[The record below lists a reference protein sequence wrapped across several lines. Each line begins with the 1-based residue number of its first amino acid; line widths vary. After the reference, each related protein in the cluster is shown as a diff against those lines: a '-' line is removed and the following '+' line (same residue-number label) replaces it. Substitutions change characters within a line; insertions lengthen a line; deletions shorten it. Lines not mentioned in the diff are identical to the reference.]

1 MVRRKKTSEADA
13 LLALVAKWPWWVG
26 VLLALLAYVVLH
38 RMAAQPVAAPVPG
51 QMAGFAIQSLWRAA
65 AYFGQFILPTICLVG
80 AAVSAW
86 QGHQRKGLVAG
97 VASSD
102 TPDALNAMSWHQ
114 FEKLVGEGFRMRGYR
129 VEENEGRGPDGGV
142 DLVVTQNSAHG
153 KLRYLVQCKQW
164 RTSSVGV
171 DVVRALYGVVS
182 AQGAAGGFVFTSGY
196 YTEEAIRFAKPLNLT
211 LVDGRQLHKWLQQA
225 HAGLG
230 AAPLRRPVAQVAPPS
245 TPAVFPPA
253 PVPTTAP
260 ATAPACPLCAK
271 TMVLRTAKR
280 GASAGNG
287 FWGCSGY
294 PACRGTRAA
303 S

>member
-1 MVRRKKTSEADA
+1 MR
-13 LLALVAKWPWWVG
+13 ALVT
-26 VLLALLAYVVLH
+26 
-38 RMAAQPVAAPVPG
+38 
-51 QMAGFAIQSLWRAA
+51 AA
-65 AYFGQFILPTICLVG
+65 ATDVDATANDVL
-80 AAVSAW
+80 AVLREHGYS
-86 QGHQRKGLVAG
+86 RYPVC
-97 VASSD
+97 
-102 TPDALNAMSWHQ
+102 
-114 FEKLVGEGFRMRGYR
+114 RG
-129 VEENEGRGPDGGV
+129 
-142 DLVVTQNSAHG
+142 DLS
-153 KLRYLVQCKQW
+153 
-164 RTSSVGV
+164 
-171 DVVRALYGVVS
+171 DVVGVVS

-196 YTEEAIRFAKPLNLT
+196 YTEEAIQFAKPLNLT
-211 LVDGRQLHKWLQQA
+211 LVDGRQLHKWLQQG

>member
-51 QMAGFAIQSLWRAA
+51 QMAGFAIQSLWRAV
-65 AYFGQFILPTICLVG
+65 AYFGQFILPIICLVG

-86 QGHQRKGLVAG
+86 QSHLRKGLVAG

-102 TPDALNAMSWHQ
+102 TPDALNAMTWHE
-114 FEKLVGEGFRMRGYR
+114 FEKLVGQGFRMRGYQ
-129 VEENEGRGPDGGV
+129 VEDNEGRGPDGGV
-142 DLVVTQNSAHG
+142 DLVVTQNTPNG

-182 AQGAAGGFVFTSGY
+182 AQGAAGGFVFTSGR
-196 YTEEAIRFAKPLNLT
+196 YTEEAIRFAQPLNLT

-225 HAGLG
+225 QAGLG
-230 AAPLRRPVAQVAPPS
+230 AEPLRRPVAQVSAAP
-245 TPAVFPPA
+245 TPTAFAPA
-253 PVPTTAP
+253 PAAAP

-280 GASAGNG
+280 GASVGNG
-287 FWGCSGY
+287 FWGCSGF